1 MPNVEHTFSVVVNT
15 TDRAAS
21 LHTLLRALEH
31 QSYPHFEVV
40 VVVGPT
46 RDNTAAV
53 LAQYGGRV
61 RVLQCPVANLSVS
74 RNLGL
79 QAALGEIVAYIDDDA
94 VPARNW

>member
-31 QSYPHFEVV
+31 QSYPYFEVV

-79 QAALGEIVAYIDDDA
+79 QAALGEIV
-94 VPARNW
+94 